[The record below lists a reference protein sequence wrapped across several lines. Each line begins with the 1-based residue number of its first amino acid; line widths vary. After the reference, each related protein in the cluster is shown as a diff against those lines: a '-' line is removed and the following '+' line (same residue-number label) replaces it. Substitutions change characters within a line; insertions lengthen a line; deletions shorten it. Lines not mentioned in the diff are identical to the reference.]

1 MIALLVVV
9 TFLLAVVIDHLLNRQ
24 PIPVSEEA
32 PATRQAPGR
41 ARLIP
46 AVVAGF
52 EVPDNLR
59 YHPGHTWAVAE
70 SADLVR
76 VGVDDLAAKL
86 TGNITSLEVPER
98 GQWIRQGQRIIAMHH
113 DGREIDLVSPIE
125 GTVVD
130 INRKAL
136 DDPKLAQRD
145 PYGDG
150 WLIAVNSPDAGTNF
164 RNLLGGVT
172 ARRWMDEAAARLRA
186 FAVPAG
192 ALAQD
197 GGVAVGNMI
206 DLVPEGEWDKLRKEL
221 FLL

>member
-24 PIPVSEEA
+24 PIPVTEEA
-32 PATRQAPGR
+32 PAPRQAPGR

-46 AVVAGF
+46 AVVSGF

-86 TGNITSLEVPER
+86 TGNITSMEVPER

-145 PYGDG
+145 PYGEG

>member
-1 MIALLVVV
+1 MIAVLVVV

-24 PIPVSEEA
+24 PIPIEGEGPRVE
-32 PATRQAPGR
+32 APGR
-41 ARLIP
+41 PRLVPSI
-46 AVVAGF
+46 VAGF
-52 EVPDNLR
+52 AVPDNVR
-59 YHPGHTWAVAE
+59 YHPGHTWALAE
-70 SADLVR
+70 SPDLVR
-76 VGVDDLAAKL
+76 VGIDDFAAKL
-86 TGNITSLEVPER
+86 TGGATAIEIPER

-113 DGREIDLVSPIE
+113 DGREIALVSPIE

-130 INRKAL
+130 VNRKAL

-150 WLIAVNSPDAGTNF
+150 WLLAVNSPDASTNF
-164 RNLLGGVT
+164 RNLLGGQV

-197 GGVAVGNMI
+197 GGVAVSNVI
-206 DLVPEGEWDKLRKEL
+206 EQLPDADWNELTREL
-221 FLL
+221 FLT